1 VRSRTLFRMTVL
13 AGLPVA
19 GVVTAVLWGDLVAV
33 FAVGAAFAAG
43 HAVGMPSRAGKVQ
56 PLSPA
61 VAVAAA
67 LVSHFDW
74 VVLTC
79 SGAVGIPAGWL
90 LIRVRHGARSADDL
104 LPAELAGLGVF
115 IAVAT
120 GIHGLAPHA
129 HGAGWAHLSMVTT
142 GSVAWYF
149 TSAVVRALSSGM
161 RQRMTRRLL
170 LLTGLADWPPHF
182 VLLASG
188 AIYGVTEPDMG
199 WWALLL
205 ATVPFGFAR
214 ISLRRLAVTEE
225 TYRQTIH
232 TLGRIPEAAGLMP
245 PGHGARVADGGVAMA
260 GELGFGPRATER
272 IEFAAHLHDIGRV
285 VLADPAV
292 AGGGHTD
299 RDVAQ
304 WSSAIIAEAP
314 YLEPVA
320 AIVGETHR
328 GYRRPG
334 EVRDEDVP
342 VAAQVVKV
350 AAAYDLAVSEGMEP
364 VDALEV
370 LHRGAAYDYDPVI
383 VAALRRV
390 LQRRGVAGT

>member
-1 VRSRTLFRMTVL
+1 VTLL
-13 AGLPVA
+13 AGLPAAGLVA
-19 GVVTAVLWGDLVAV
+19 AALWGDLLAV
-33 FAVGAAFAAG
+33 LAVGAAFLAG
-43 HAVGMPSRAGKVQ
+43 HAAAMPSRVTRVQ
-56 PLSPA
+56 PLSSA
-61 VAVAAA
+61 VAVAAT
-67 LVSHFDW
+67 
-74 VVLTC
+74 LTLRFSMATLAC
-79 SGAVGIPAGWL
+79 AGAIGIPAGWL
-90 LIRVRHGARSADDL
+90 FIRIRHGIRSADDL
-104 LPAELAGLGVF
+104 LPAQLAGLGVF
-115 IAVAT
+115 IAVAG
-120 GIHGLAPHA
+120 GIHEWMPHS
-129 HGAGWAHLSMVTT
+129 HGAGWPHLSIVVAA
-142 GSVAWYF
+142 SVAWYLMSVF
-149 TSAVVRALSSGM
+149 VRALLSGTH
-161 RQRMTRRLL
+161 QRLTRRLVFFS
-170 LLTGLADWPPHF
+170 GLADWPAHF

-188 AIYGVTEPDMG
+188 AIYGVTEPDVG

-205 ATVPFGFAR
+205 ATVPYGFAHV
-214 ISLRRLAVTEE
+214 SLRRLAATEE
-225 TYRQTIH
+225 TYRQTIR
-232 TLGRIPEAAGLMP
+232 TLGRIPEAAGLTP
-245 PGHGARVADGGVAMA
+245 PGHGARVADGAVAVA
-260 GELGFGPRATER
+260 GELGLSRGATER

-320 AIVGETHR
+320 SIVSETHR

-334 EVRDEDVP
+334 EVRDEDLP
-342 VAAQVVKV
+342 VAAQVVRV
-350 AAAYDLAVSEGMEP
+350 TAAYDLAISEGMEP